1 MTDPV
6 RRDRPTRSVASKV
19 AFVVIAAVIWVLII
33 VVDDFIQS
41 RETPAVA
48 MYVWQ
53 PGSLFRLNPVLE
65 TLRNLITYGFMIV
78 APVLYRER
86 LAGLRWVQ
94 DAFVAMIAV
103 YAMGFCILAPIYHAI
118 HHTIWTIS
126 WLGVGVVVCVLC
138 SIFSVFWAWVFTALS
153 VRMRRSDMPR

>member
-6 RRDRPTRSVASKV
+6 PRDRPARSVASKV

-78 APVLYRER
+78 APVLYREGSPDYGGSR
-86 LAGLRWVQ
+86 THSSQ
-94 DAFVAMIAV
+94 
-103 YAMGFCILAPIYHAI
+103 
-118 HHTIWTIS
+118 
-126 WLGVGVVVCVLC
+126 
-138 SIFSVFWAWVFTALS
+138 
-153 VRMRRSDMPR
+153 